1 MGMPVVLVNP
11 RKKRVNKRR
20 NARRKRRNPRRARA
34 GSLARRRNPRV
45 RSMKEGAIGGLL
57 SSLGGVV
64 AYGLHFGSSYAPV
77 GNIGQTLILAGA
89 GTVTSIGTAWF
100 ADDRAAWGIMGGTI
114 ALVTGRLHA
123 QWALGAMVK
132 KKAAP
137 NGADGVYTRG
147 AGAPIPAFTGRLRPG
162 AGVVVPRGAA
172 AMMNQQGQVQPA
184 VATTSHR
191 MGFAGGETFK
201 VPVSTPGVTDAGAS
215 RYIPGNARWFGP
227 QSWAYDAGKV
237 FRSAHDVR

>member
-11 RKKRVNKRR
+11 TRRKRRNKRR

-45 RSMKEGAIGGLL
+45 RSMKEGAIGGML

-114 ALVTGRLHA
+114 ALVTGRSRRSPRTTQAPTASTRAELELRSQRLPDDSGRAPASWCHA
-123 QWALGAMVK
+123 
-132 KKAAP
+132 
-137 NGADGVYTRG
+137 
-147 AGAPIPAFTGRLRPG
+147 
-162 AGVVVPRGAA
+162 
-172 AMMNQQGQVQPA
+172 
-184 VATTSHR
+184 
-191 MGFAGGETFK
+191 
-201 VPVSTPGVTDAGAS
+201 
-215 RYIPGNARWFGP
+215 AR
-227 QSWAYDAGKV
+227 
-237 FRSAHDVR
+237 RR